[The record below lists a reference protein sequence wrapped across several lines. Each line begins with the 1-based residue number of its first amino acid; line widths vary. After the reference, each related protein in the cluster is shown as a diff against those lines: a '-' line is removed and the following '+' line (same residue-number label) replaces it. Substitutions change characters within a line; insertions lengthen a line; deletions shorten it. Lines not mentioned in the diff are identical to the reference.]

1 MDDDDGPKAS
11 VYFVQPFCFSKG
23 SVLFCCPVECF
34 SCLLVYYI
42 VFSLHSR
49 LHKDIINRTMRVE
62 EKTVVTKTKEKD
74 E

>member
-1 MDDDDGPKAS
+1 MTMGQRQVCTLFSPSAS
-11 VYFVQPFCFSKG
+11 PRKG
-23 SVLFCCPVECF
+23 LFCSVVPLNVF

-42 VFSLHSR
+42 VFSLHSL

-62 EKTVVTKTKEKD
+62 EKTVVTKTKEKG